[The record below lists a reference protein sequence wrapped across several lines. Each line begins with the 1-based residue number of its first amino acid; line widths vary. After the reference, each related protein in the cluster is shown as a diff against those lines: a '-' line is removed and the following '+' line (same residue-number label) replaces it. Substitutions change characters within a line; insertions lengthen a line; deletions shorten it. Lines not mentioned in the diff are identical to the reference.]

1 MKSRPSTHGLARMAW
16 HAWPGTH
23 GLVRTPTTASSRTGL
38 RRRGRP
44 GRSKPPPRPRLAAVV
59 PAPGLRPGLSR
70 DPVSE
75 PQPRRRRVRGSIFHT
90 ALLASMQGAAA
101 ETPSRPRLAEG
112 VFEMGYSR
120 CCGNTPRPKPRTKC
134 KSCEMA
140 RAFEICS
147 AHEAVFHSHAGAA
160 ARRGGGE
167 AGQRR
172 GGAGGR
178 ARVSAQLDAGR
189 DTSPMASGRLCT
201 H

>member
-1 MKSRPSTHGLARMAW
+1 MAW
-16 HAWPGTH
+16 HA
-23 GLVRTPTTASSRTGL
+23 
-38 RRRGRP
+38 RRRRP
-44 GRSKPPPRPRLAAVV
+44 RLARRRDGAAGPTLPGKSKPPPRPRLAAVV
-59 PAPGLRPGLSR
+59 PAPGLRHGLSR
-70 DPVSE
+70 DPASE

-120 CCGNTPRPKPRTKC
+120 CCANTPRPKPRTKC